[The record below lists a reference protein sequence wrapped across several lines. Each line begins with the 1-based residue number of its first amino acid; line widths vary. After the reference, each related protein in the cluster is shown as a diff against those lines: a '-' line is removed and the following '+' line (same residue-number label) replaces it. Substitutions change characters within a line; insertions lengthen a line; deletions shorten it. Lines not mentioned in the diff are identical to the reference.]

1 MHVWDLLAKK
11 CVATLNGHHST
22 VTSMALS
29 EDGTMLLTAG
39 RDKVRLDLILG
50 LLNTLYPYFK

>member
-1 MHVWDLLAKK
+1 MHVWDILTKK

-29 EDGTMLLTAG
+29 EDGGTLLTAG
-39 RDKVRLDLILG
+39 RDKVWLK
-50 LLNTLYPYFK
+50 LNYFS